1 METARDFPAAGGRN
15 YLLTSR
21 RPGVGNAARMRLFL
35 RFLPGLALLPAFA
48 SAAEPVAPAAP
59 APVAALP
66 AAETAATD
74 ILEHFVDWLQLR
86 IFPDGSHGE
95 LIHGIA
101 CGVLLI
107 GAILLRRFIT
117 QIIFSWLKRLAAKT
131 ETTLDDKLFPALEA
145 PAATL
150 VMVCGI
156 FAALTV
162 LKLSPTVDHLIA
174 NGAKVSLLT
183 VFFWGILRAGGA
195 VLDHFQEIGHER
207 QMSIAHFM
215 PLIKRTLAVFV
226 IIFGVLM
233 VVKSLG
239 VDVGAVLAGLGIG
252 GLAFAFAAQDTIA
265 NLFGSFV
272 VVMDQPFK
280 VGEVVKIGAQTG
292 TVEDIGLRSTRIRL
306 VDRSLVVMPNKM
318 VASEAVIN
326 LSKFTSRRV
335 EQTLSLTYDTKPE
348 QMEAILVD
356 LRQLILNEKE
366 VDPASV
372 IVFFTTLGASSLDL
386 LVAYVATS
394 PDNLAHLKLKERLNL
409 AFMRAVTARGL
420 AFAFPTR
427 TVRLEGPV
435 AKPLVEKKA

>member
-1 METARDFPAAGGRN
+1 MH
-15 YLLTSR
+15 
-21 RPGVGNAARMRLFL
+21 LFA
-35 RFLPGLALLPAFA
+35 RFLPRLTLLPVFA
-48 SAAEPVAPAAP
+48 AAAETTTVPAA
-59 APVAALP
+59 APVSVPP
-66 AAETAATD
+66 AAETAAND

-86 IFPDGSHGE
+86 FFPDGSHGE
-95 LIHGIA
+95 LVHGIA
-101 CGVLLI
+101 CGVLLLA
-107 GAILLRRFIT
+107 AILLRRFIT
-117 QIIFSWLKRLAAKT
+117 NIIFSWLKRLAAKT
-131 ETTLDDKLFPALEA
+131 ETTLDDKLFPALEG

-162 LKLSPTVDHLIA
+162 LQLAPAVDRLSA
-174 NGAKVSLLT
+174 NGAKVSLLS

-195 VLDHFQEIGHER
+195 VLDHFEEIGHER
-207 QMSIAHFM
+207 KMNIAHFM

-226 IIFGVLM
+226 IVFGVLM

-280 VGEVVKIGAQTG
+280 VGEAVKIGAQTG

-306 VDRSLVVMPNKM
+306 LDRSLVVMPNKL
-318 VASEAVIN
+318 VASEPVIN

-335 EQTLSLTYDTKPE
+335 EQTLGLTYDTKPE
-348 QMEAILVD
+348 QMEALLGD
-356 LRQLILNEKE
+356 LRQLVLNEAE
-366 VDPASV
+366 IDPASV
-372 IVFFTTLGASSLDL
+372 VVNFTALGASSLEI
-386 LVAYVATS
+386 LVVYVATS
-394 PDNLAHLKLKERLNL
+394 PDNLAHLNLRERLNL

-427 TVRLEGPV
+427 TLQLEGPV
-435 AKPLVEKKA
+435 AKVLAEKKA

>member
-1 METARDFPAAGGRN
+1 
-15 YLLTSR
+15 
-21 RPGVGNAARMRLFL
+21 MRL
-35 RFLPGLALLPAFA
+35 LARLLPVLAPLPVFA
-48 SAAEPVAPAAP
+48 QTPAVVPAPAPVTVAPAA
-59 APVAALP
+59 AQ
-66 AAETAATD
+66 TAARD
-74 ILEHFVDWLQLR
+74 ILEHFVDGLQLR

-101 CGVLLI
+101 CGVLLL
-107 GAILLRRFIT
+107 AAVLLRRFIT
-117 QIIFSWLKRLAAKT
+117 NIIFSWLKRLAAKT
-131 ETTLDDKLFPALEA
+131 ETTLDDKLFPALEG

-162 LKLSPTVDHLIA
+162 LKLPPAVDRLIDY
-174 NGAKVSLLT
+174 GAQVALLT
-183 VFFWGILRAGGA
+183 VLFWGVLRAGGA
-195 VLDHFQEIGHER
+195 VLDHFEEIGHER
-207 QMSIAHFM
+207 KMNIAHFM

-226 IIFGVLM
+226 VIFGVLM
-233 VVKSLG
+233 VIKSLG

-265 NLFGSFV
+265 NLFGSMV

-318 VASEAVIN
+318 VAAEAVVN
-326 LSKFTSRRV
+326 LSRFTSRRV
-335 EQTLSLTYDTKPE
+335 EQTLGLTYDTRPE
-348 QMEAILVD
+348 QMEAFLD
-356 LRQLILNEKE
+356 ELRQLILDEKE

-372 IVFFTTLGASSLDL
+372 IVFFTQLGASSLDI

-394 PDNLAHLKLKERLNL
+394 PDNLAHLKLRERLNL
-409 AFMRAVTARGL
+409 AFMRAVAVRGL

-427 TVRLEGPV
+427 TVQLEGPV
-435 AKPLVEKKA
+435 AKALAEKKA

>member
-1 METARDFPAAGGRN
+1 MPLFTR
-15 YLLTSR
+15 LLPS
-21 RPGVGNAARMRLFL
+21 
-35 RFLPGLALLPAFA
+35 LALLPAIA
-48 SAAEPVAPAAP
+48 AAAETAPAPAAL
-59 APVAALP
+59 PVAVPP
-66 AAETAATD
+66 AAETAAND

-86 IFPDGSHGE
+86 FFPDGSHGE
-95 LIHGIA
+95 LVHGIA
-101 CGVLLI
+101 FGGLLLA
-107 GAILLRRFIT
+107 AILLRRFIT
-117 QIIFSWLKRLAAKT
+117 NIIFRGLRRLAAKT
-131 ETTLDDKLFPALEA
+131 ETTLDDKLFPALEG

-150 VMVCGI
+150 VMVGGI

-162 LKLSPTVDHLIA
+162 LKLAPTVDRLIA
-174 NGAKVSLLT
+174 NGAKVSLLS
-183 VFFWGILRAGGA
+183 VFFWGLLRAGGA
-195 VLDHFQEIGHER
+195 VLDHFEEIGHGR
-207 QMSIAHFM
+207 KMNIAHFM

-280 VGEVVKIGAQTG
+280 VGEAVKIGAQTG
-292 TVEDIGLRSTRIRL
+292 TVEDIGLRSTRLRL
-306 VDRSLVVMPNKM
+306 LDRSLVVMPNKM

-326 LSKFTSRRV
+326 LSRFTSRRV
-335 EQTLSLTYDTKPE
+335 EQTLGLTFDTKPE
-348 QMEAILVD
+348 QMEAFLGD
-356 LRQLILNEKE
+356 LRQIILNEPE

-372 IVFFTTLGASSLDL
+372 VVFFTAIGVSSLDV
-386 LVAYVATS
+386 LVVYVVTS
-394 PDNLAHLKLKERLNL
+394 PDNLAHLKLRERLNL

-427 TVRLEGPV
+427 TVQLEGPG
-435 AKPLVEKKA
+435 AKALVERKA